1 MSRPTA
7 FTFGRPLPEYDFDY
21 FAKLVADIEDAFS
34 RGDET
39 ASTLLYAPATLP
51 PADALP
57 GHIVLVRDGADYYI
71 SASIDGQWRSTGIH
85 PNFPPTGGGGGG
97 GGGGHPIA
105 VFDEGVT
112 LLTNAHSFNFVGA
125 GVTAT
130 HSGNAVTVTI
140 PGGGG
145 GGSAIAVSDEGVSLT
160 SGVTSFNF
168 VGPGLVA
175 SNSGSAVTV
184 TTNLAT
190 TSAAGMMA
198 AADKTKLDGVAAGA
212 TANATDAALR
222 DRATHTGTQAIATI
236 TGLQTALDSKLSA
249 LPHGTATV
257 TVPANSWSHAQTVTA
272 TGVTPSSVVL
282 CSVAPHLDADENDP
296 ELLDLVSLSALPGT
310 DQVTITALFSEPTSG
325 PIKVNWSAF

>member
-97 GGGGHPIA
+97 GGHPIA

-184 TTNLAT
+184 TANLA
-190 TSAAGMMA
+190 SPSVAGMMA
-198 AADKTKLDGVAAGA
+198 AADKAKLDG
-212 TANATDAALR
+212 
-222 DRATHTGTQAIATI
+222 
-236 TGLQTALDSKLSA
+236 LSA
-249 LPHGTATV
+249 APHGTVTV
-257 TVPANSWSHAQTVTA
+257 TVPANSWSHSESVTA
-272 TGVTPSSVVL
+272 TGVTPSAVIV
-282 CSVAPHLDADENDP
+282 CSIAPHDVTDENHP
-296 ELLDLVSLSALPGT
+296 EFMSMLALAGAPGT
-310 DQVTITALFSEPTSG
+310 DTITFSMAFGEPTSG
-325 PIKVNWSAF
+325 PIKLNWSAF